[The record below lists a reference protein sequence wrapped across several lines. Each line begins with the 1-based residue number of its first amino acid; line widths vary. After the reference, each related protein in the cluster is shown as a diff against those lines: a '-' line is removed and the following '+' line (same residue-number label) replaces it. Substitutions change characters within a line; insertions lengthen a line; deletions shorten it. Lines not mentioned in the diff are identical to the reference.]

1 VSLFPIFPSS
11 SFSLSST
18 LAWTPAGMLALALVL
33 ALTLELA
40 PALALTLALA
50 LALTG
55 CTTTTKTNLIINLQ
69 LAVCQMI
76 MHKVITCSCILH

>member
-1 VSLFPIFPSS
+1 VSLFPIFPS

-18 LAWTPAGMLALALVL
+18 LAWTPTGMLALALVL

-40 PALALTLALA
+40 PELALA

-55 CTTTTKTNLIINLQ
+55 CTATTKTNLIINLQ

-76 MHKVITCSCILH
+76 MHKVITCSRILH

>member
-40 PALALTLALA
+40 PALALA

-55 CTTTTKTNLIINLQ
+55 CTATTKTNLIINLQ